1 MRPLDGSTVRQFV
14 AASSIDFGEAVT
26 LRTADGLVQKTAN
39 GSAKCIGIAVSGSGG
54 AGRTGVVAGES
65 VGVVVFGPVA
75 GFSGMTPGARAF
87 LAATAGG
94 LDTAGTVAAGYSE
107 GAEVLF
113 VMPSLADAAS

>member
-1 MRPLDGSTVRQFV
+1 MAAITVTNKQVRPLDGSVVRQFI
-14 AASSIDFGEAVT
+14 ANGAISFGEAVT
-26 LRTADGLVQKTAN
+26 LRTADGRVQETAN
-39 GSAKCIGIAVSGSGG
+39 ASAKCIGIAVSGSGG

-75 GFSGMTPGARAF
+75 GFSSMTPGARAF

-107 GAEVLF
+107 GA
-113 VMPSLADAAS
+113 